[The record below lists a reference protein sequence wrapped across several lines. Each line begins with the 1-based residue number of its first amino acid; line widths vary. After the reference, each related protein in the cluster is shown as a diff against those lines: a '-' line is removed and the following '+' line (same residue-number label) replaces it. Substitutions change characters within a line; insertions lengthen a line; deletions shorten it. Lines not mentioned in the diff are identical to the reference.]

1 MTAKRT
7 LKKLQKLNKII
18 SVRLALHDQVPRAF
32 QTYRV
37 HDGRVTFVVPGE
49 FELDLSVGE
58 ENKASQFFFVDVRFR
73 FSPSS
78 IVPKGR
84 MLNELDIRVNDV
96 LRDSGLTGCFDML
109 HSLVLTNKINILF
122 RQAIELARGL
132 WSDALRVELLHRT
145 LIVQYWA
152 LKPGTKSWLEVGIK
166 SGRRGGSNGSIPSFG
181 LPCLGLR
188 WMRDGQEVNNR
199 GIEFDTENLSMEGIL
214 RSVIALH
221 VSHILSS
228 VYTGVSGNSL
238 FSVGTLS
245 LQAQLS
251 RTEPGDCQLNV
262 QLTASRYLRVTIEP
276 MSGTS
281 ILSAT
286 PSILDRIDS
295 DRNPDKS
302 TIDEIISRI
311 ARIRCFSAIEE
322 VESNLRMLGFE
333 MVNPRALK
341 IDIRKIFPSNVIRF
355 SLLSHRL
362 WERNWVMAATSSMDS
377 DNWWIVQLR
386 PTLPAEKHAPFGAG
400 GLDVSVFRS
409 AQVISSESLT
419 SQQQIGYSSFA
430 DLGHCLTGI
439 LTIHANARFLAE
451 LQYFHFSP
459 ALPNLQIGAGLRT
472 PDLFI
477 RHEMSNLPPAL
488 RISPPAGLKKRYIK
502 DTIRLAFHGIDPHEN
517 LAVIVAYG
525 YLSISV
531 KSLGTLI
538 SKWDRSLVFQERG
551 GVFAIRFLAPA
562 GHAIVLNLIENLQ
575 RLERVLSIIESLQ
588 RKKIEL
594 QSLSLSHITFAYGFE
609 EDLRA
614 SINVNIAKPVSFA
627 DMDVVGVASKTDS
640 LFPLRLG
647 IAIDYPNPHRRIQ
660 ESLSTALNNN
670 ATTDAGLDSFFET
683 LFLTLPLLRA
693 LDRITSNP
701 SHSGPLKAQVT
712 VRNAKTF
719 QIHYPVAKLRFQLI
733 AGQHLNRMTW
743 ILKDVSGMQDRSHQ
757 NQLAGTIQERLYKSK
772 GDGWRGLGNGVVA
785 EVDKVPNL
793 ISELDNCF
801 VGVQSKPSMLGYEK
815 KAQHNTS
822 NGSQQQRVGQ
832 GGSGQAPKAGM
843 PPGGGA
849 PTAGVVGRKD
859 ASDDIIMID

>member
-1 MTAKRT
+1 MTAKST

-58 ENKASQFFFVDVRFR
+58 ENKASQFFFVDIRFR
-73 FSPSS
+73 FSPLY

-84 MLNELDIRVNDV
+84 ILNELDIRVNDV

-122 RQAIELARGL
+122 KQAIELARGL

-152 LKPGTKSWLEVGIK
+152 LKPGAKSWLEVGIK
-166 SGRRGGSNGSIPSFG
+166 SGRRGGSNGSIPSFE
-181 LPCLGLR
+181 LSCLGLR

-199 GIEFDTENLSMEGIL
+199 DVEFDTENLSMEGIL

-221 VSHILSS
+221 ASHILSS
-228 VYTGVSGNSL
+228 VYTSVSGNSL
-238 FSVGTLS
+238 FSVGALS
-245 LQAQLS
+245 LQVQLS

-286 PSILDRIDS
+286 PSILDRFDG
-295 DRNPDKS
+295 DRSPDKPM
-302 TIDEIISRI
+302 IDEIISRI

-322 VESNLRMLGFE
+322 IESNLRMLGFE

-355 SLLSHRL
+355 SFLLHRL

-386 PTLPAEKHAPFGAG
+386 PTLPAEKHAHFGAG
-400 GLDVSVFRS
+400 GLGVSVLRS
-409 AQVISSESLT
+409 AQMISSESLT
-419 SQQQIGYSSFA
+419 SQQQMGYSSFA
-430 DLGHCLTGI
+430 DLGHCLSGI
-439 LTIHANARFLAE
+439 LTIYANARFLAE
-451 LQYFHFSP
+451 LQYIHFSP
-459 ALPNLQIGAGLRT
+459 ALPNLQIRAGFRT

-477 RHEMSNLPPAL
+477 RYELSNLPPAL

-502 DTIRLAFHGIDPHEN
+502 DTIRLAFHGIDPHEK
-517 LAVIVAYG
+517 LAIIVAYG
-525 YLSISV
+525 DLSNSV

-551 GVFAIRFLAPA
+551 GGFAIRFLAPA
-562 GHAIVLNLIENLQ
+562 GHAIFLNLIENLQ

-594 QSLSLSHITFAYGFE
+594 QSLSLSHITFAYGS

-614 SINVNIAKPVSFA
+614 SININITKPVYFA

-640 LFPLRLG
+640 FFPLRLG

-660 ESLSTALNNN
+660 EALSTALNNN

-683 LFLTLPLLRA
+683 LSLTLPLLRA
-693 LDRITSNP
+693 LDRITANP
-701 SHSGPLKAQVT
+701 TRNGPLKTQVI

-719 QIHYPVAKLRFQLI
+719 QIHYPVAKFRFQLI

-743 ILKDVSGMQDRSHQ
+743 ILKDASGMQDRPQQ
-757 NQLAGTIQERLYKSK
+757 NQLANTIQERLYKSK
-772 GDGWRGLGNGVVA
+772 GNGWRGLGNGVVA

-801 VGVQSKPSMLGYEK
+801 VGVQSKPSMLGYEN

-822 NGSQQQRVGQ
+822 NDNQQQSVGQ

-843 PPGGGA
+843 PPDGGA
-849 PTAGVVGRKD
+849 PTTGVVSRND